1 MKESSMVGLEPDE
14 QNIKTEI
21 DFYDD
26 HHVTEKEPR
35 KVCLMSWD
43 L

>member
-1 MKESSMVGLEPDE
+1 MVGLEPLE

-26 HHVTEKEPR
+26 HHETVKETKKKSDWRPGTYD
-35 KVCLMSWD
+35 S
-43 L
+43 